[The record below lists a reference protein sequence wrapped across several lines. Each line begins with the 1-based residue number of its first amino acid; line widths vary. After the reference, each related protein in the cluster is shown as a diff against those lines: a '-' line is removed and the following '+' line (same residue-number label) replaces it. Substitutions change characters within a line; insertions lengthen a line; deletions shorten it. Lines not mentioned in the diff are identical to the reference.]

1 MMKSCLLAGLGLATI
16 ASAKDLR
23 GEFVKWST
31 KHSRQYSGVEFEQRF
46 QIYQANTNFIEQHNA
61 KHSAGLTSFT
71 VAHNQFSDLTNIE
84 YRKKFLLKKNRPRSN
99 QATASFKAE
108 AAPAPDNFDWRPL
121 GVVNPVKNQASCGSC
136 WAFSATAAMEGAY
149 NQKHNGS
156 NIPSQCSSY
165 KCGPNN
171 TPCCS
176 FSEQE
181 VVDCTL
187 NGADTCNKG
196 GEMHDGVLEIVHG
209 QKGKFNTED
218 QYPYTSGGGTSTG
231 NCQAKTQTAVTTGIT
246 GYANVTHGDETA
258 LKQMAYEH
266 AIISIGIDASQ
277 GSFQFYSSGVYNEPA
292 CHNTI
297 DQLDHGVAIVGYGV
311 DTNPSPSPGPSP
323 GPGPA
328 PGPSDCPDQN
338 DEKSCKADTGCYW
351 CNDPG
356 IGGFCFSFPCG
367 QKTPEPTPTMEVEA
381 VKATGTDYWIVRN
394 SWGESWGMNGY
405 IWMSRNKD
413 NQCGVACDAIY
424 ALM

>member
-1 MMKSCLLAGLGLATI
+1 
-16 ASAKDLR
+16 
-23 GEFVKWST
+23 
-31 KHSRQYSGVEFEQRF
+31 
-46 QIYQANTNFIEQHNA
+46 
-61 KHSAGLTSFT
+61 
-71 VAHNQFSDLTNIE
+71 
-84 YRKKFLLKKNRPRSN
+84 
-99 QATASFKAE
+99 
-108 AAPAPDNFDWRPL
+108 
-121 GVVNPVKNQASCGSC
+121 
-136 WAFSATAAMEGAY
+136 
-149 NQKHNGS
+149 
-156 NIPSQCSSY
+156 
-165 KCGPNN
+165 
-171 TPCCS
+171 
-176 FSEQE
+176 
-181 VVDCTL
+181 
-187 NGADTCNKG
+187 
-196 GEMHDGVLEIVHG
+196 
-209 QKGKFNTED
+209 
-218 QYPYTSGGGTSTG
+218 
-231 NCQAKTQTAVTTGIT
+231 
-246 GYANVTHGDETA
+246 
-258 LKQMAYEH
+258 MAYEH